1 MEIVDTIAPPEVKR
15 GIDHTVPRED
25 LPTYLIKLSTP
36 APQQVKIGTDHR
48 KKKECLGNRTGH
60 T

>member
-1 MEIVDTIAPPEVKR
+1 MGSLLILYVMEIVDTIAPPEVKR

-36 APQQVKIGTDHR
+36 APQ
-48 KKKECLGNRTGH
+48 
-60 T
+60 